1 MLQRNEIS
9 PRNGNRPRT
18 KNVKKFAL
26 FIKNV
31 INFAQKAE
39 DVKNFAKEMTNV
51 YKLAQIVKEHPKS
64 RRFGSHCSRQI
75 ACVAVF

>member
-9 PRNGNRPRT
+9 PRNGDRPRT

-39 DVKNFAKEMTNV
+39 DVKNFAKEMRGLQLNENS
-51 YKLAQIVKEHPKS
+51 EH
-64 RRFGSHCSRQI
+64 RGNL
-75 ACVAVF
+75 